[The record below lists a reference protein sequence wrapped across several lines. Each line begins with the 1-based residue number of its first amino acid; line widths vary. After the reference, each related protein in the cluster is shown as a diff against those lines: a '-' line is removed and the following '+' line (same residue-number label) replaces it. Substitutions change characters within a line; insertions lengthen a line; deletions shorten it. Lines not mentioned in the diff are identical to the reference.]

1 VFKKSVRFLWS
12 PNEQTIYYFYESDN
26 DYVYM
31 FHELSHALLGHAD
44 YTRDV
49 ELLAMERDAWDKA
62 VEIAKKYKMEIDD
75 ETVQSTLDTYR
86 DWLHDRSTCPI
97 CGATGIQTEKYMYKC
112 LECNHEW
119 RVNEARLCALRRY
132 KMKY

>member
-12 PNEQTIYYFYESDN
+12 PNEQTIYYFYESKN

-31 FHELSHALLGHAD
+31 FHELSHAILGHAD

-62 VEIAKKYKMEIDD
+62 VEIAKKYKMGIDD

-97 CGATGIQTEKYMYKC
+97 CSANGIQTEKYTYKC